1 MLALAITISLLILLA
16 LLRFGVIV
24 EYSEE
29 GFLLWAKAGFLKFQL
44 MDKDKKKQPK
54 KEKKEKKKK
63 TAINI
68 KPGSLSMF
76 MDMLRAVVNALSRLK
91 RRLLIKKLILYYT
104 SAGDDPSK
112 TAILFGAANA
122 IFGTITPIIERNF
135 RIRQRDLRASVDFN
149 AKEQTIYVK
158 ASISIAV
165 WEVFYIIFALFP
177 IITVLLKNR
186 PKDKRDISY
195 SKDTKDR
202 KVGSD
207 NGKSP
212 NKRIDGDNN
221 AESKGDD

>member
-44 MDKDKKKQPK
+44 MGKDKKKKP
-54 KEKKEKKKK
+54 EKEKKKK
-63 TAINI
+63 KAISI
-68 KPGSLSMF
+68 KPGNLSMF
-76 MDMLRAVVNALSRLK
+76 MDMLKAVINALSRLK
-91 RRLLIKKLILYYT
+91 RRLLIKRLILYYT

-112 TAILFGAANA
+112 TAVLFGAANA
-122 IFGTITPIIERNF
+122 AFGTIIPILERNF
-135 RIRQRDLRASVDFN
+135 RIKHRDLRASVDFN
-149 AKEQTIYVK
+149 AKEQTIYAK

-165 WEVFYIIFALFP
+165 WEVFYILFALFP

-186 PKDKRDISY
+186 PKAKSDITN
-195 SKDTKDR
+195 SKDIKDR

-212 NKRIDGDNN
+212 DKRLDGNNN
-221 AESKGDD
+221 AESKGTD

>member
-16 LLRFGVIV
+16 LLRFGVIA
-24 EYSEE
+24 EYSED
-29 GFLLWAKAGFLKFQL
+29 GFLLWAKAGFIKFLL
-44 MDKDKKKQPK
+44 MDKDKKKKP
-54 KEKKEKKKK
+54 KKEKKKK
-63 TAINI
+63 KSISI

-76 MDMLRAVVNALSRLK
+76 MDMLRAVINALSRLK

-112 TAILFGAANA
+112 TAIIFGAANA
-122 IFGTITPIIERNF
+122 AFGTITPILERNF
-135 RIRQRDLRASVDFN
+135 RIKHQDYRASVDFN

-177 IITVLLKNR
+177 IVTVLFKNR
-186 PKDKRDISY
+186 PKTKSDITY
-195 SKDTKDR
+195 SKDR

-212 NKRIDGDNN
+212 DKGIDGDND
-221 AESKGDD
+221 AESKGVD